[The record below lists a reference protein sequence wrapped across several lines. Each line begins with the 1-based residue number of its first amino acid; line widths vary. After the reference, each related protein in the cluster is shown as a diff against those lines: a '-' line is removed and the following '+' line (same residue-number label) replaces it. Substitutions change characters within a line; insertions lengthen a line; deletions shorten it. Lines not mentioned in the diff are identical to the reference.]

1 MMSAR
6 KIKDPYGKLIT
17 IGITSL
23 FIIQTICNLAM
34 NIGIIG
40 VAEFELPLISGGKSN
55 FIANILCM
63 ALFLSVYRRKD
74 INFEEPKKSKL
85 LTEIEDFLFEE
96 VVENTEIV
104 ETINK

>member
-1 MMSAR
+1 MSAR

-23 FIIQTICNLAM
+23 FTVQTICNLAM
-34 NIGIIG
+34 NIGIIEI
-40 VAEFELPLISGGKSN
+40 AEFELPLISGGKSN

-63 ALFLSVYRRKD
+63 SLILSVYRRKD

-85 LTEIEDFLFEE
+85 AAKIEDFFFEE
-96 VVENTEIV
+96 VEAGMMLL
-104 ETINK
+104 